1 MSQSIERGDLFWAN
15 LDPTIGV
22 EIQKR
27 RPVIVVSNNAINRYS
42 QLVIVLPITTNL
54 NHFSPSHVLLPK
66 GEGGLQ
72 QDSKVVT
79 EQIRALDQQ
88 RLVSKIGT
96 ASQQFLR
103 LIEKAMLNSLD
114 M

>member
-1 MSQSIERGDLFWAN
+1 VSQSIERGDLFWAN

-22 EIQKR
+22 EIQKI

-54 NHFSPSHVLLPK
+54 NRFSPSHVLLPK

-72 QDSKVVT
+72 QDSKVLT

-88 RLVSKIGT
+88 RLVNKIGT
-96 ASQQFLR
+96 VSQQFLR

>member
-15 LDPTIGV
+15 LDTTIGG
-22 EIQKR
+22 EIQKI

-54 NHFSPSHVLLPK
+54 NRFSPSHVLLPK

-72 QDSKVVT
+72 QDSKVLT

-88 RLVSKIGT
+88 RLVNKIGT
-96 ASQQFLR
+96 VSQQFLR

>member
-1 MSQSIERGDLFWAN
+1 VSQSIERGDLFWAN

-22 EIQKR
+22 EIQKI

-54 NHFSPSHVLLPK
+54 NWFSPSHVLLPK

-72 QDSKVVT
+72 QDSKVLT

-88 RLVSKIGT
+88 RLVNKIGT
-96 ASQQFLR
+96 VSQQFLR

>member
-1 MSQSIERGDLFWAN
+1 VSQSIERGDLFWAN

-27 RPVIVVSNNAINRYS
+27 RPVLVVSNNAINRYS

-54 NHFSPSHVLLPK
+54 NRFSPSHVLLPK
-66 GEGGLQ
+66 GDGGLQ

-96 ASQQFLR
+96 VSQQFLR

>member
-22 EIQKR
+22 EIQKI

-54 NHFSPSHVLLPK
+54 NRFSPSHVLLPK

-72 QDSKVVT
+72 QDSKVLT

-88 RLVSKIGT
+88 RLVNKIGT
-96 ASQQFLR
+96 VSQQFLR

>member
-54 NHFSPSHVLLPK
+54 NRFSPSHVLLPK

-72 QDSKVVT
+72 QDSKVLT

-96 ASQQFLR
+96 VSPQFLL
-103 LIEKAMLNSLD
+103 LIEKAILNSLD

>member
-1 MSQSIERGDLFWAN
+1 MSQTIERGDLFWAN

-54 NHFSPSHVLLPK
+54 NRFSPSHVLLPK

-96 ASQQFLR
+96 VSQQFLR

>member
-1 MSQSIERGDLFWAN
+1 L
-15 LDPTIGV
+15 
-22 EIQKR
+22 
-27 RPVIVVSNNAINRYS
+27 NR
-42 QLVIVLPITTNL
+42 
-54 NHFSPSHVLLPK
+54 FSPSHVLLPK

-72 QDSKVVT
+72 QDSKVLT

-88 RLVSKIGT
+88 RLVNKIGT
-96 ASQQFLR
+96 VSQQFLR